1 VTHSH
6 HESKKK
12 PNKSPDGRV
21 RRFLVVHKRWLSF
34 IGALLVFAT
43 FVSKEVLRDNLKD
56 LVGALEN
63 AQTLF
68 ELRGDNASLRTQ
80 IFDLRV
86 RILDIYDKL
95 VTSKPRSDFARDI
108 SQNLSSIYEVDE
120 ELRLV
125 EPTLA
130 NTTELVSRLPPNA
143 ERTKALDRCRQELQQ
158 AHAASAEAQSTVQN
172 LSASRKFL
180 PHPPPFTNDEQGQ
193 LASAVGKAANASR
206 TAWQD
211 VEESTLKIFEEA
223 RQYKEKK
230 ERQYNHWT
238 WASYVLYTLGWTL
251 GLVGSL
257 YGISG
262 EASSE

>member
-1 VTHSH
+1 VTHTDH
-6 HESKKK
+6 KSKKK
-12 PNKSPDGRV
+12 TGQTADGRV
-21 RRFLVVHKRWLSF
+21 RQFFVAHKRWFSF
-34 IGALLVFAT
+34 IGAVVVFAT

-80 IFDLRV
+80 IFDLQV
-86 RILDIYDKL
+86 RILDIYDKI
-95 VTSKPRSDFARDI
+95 VTSKPRSDFARDVG
-108 SQNLSSIYEVDE
+108 QNLGGIYEVDE

-130 NTTELVSRLPPNA
+130 NTAELVGKLPPSD
-143 ERTKALDRCRQELQQ
+143 ERAKALNRCREELKQ
-158 AHAASAEAQSTVQN
+158 AHDASAEAKSTVQN

-193 LASAVGKAANASR
+193 LASSVGKAANASR
-206 TAWQD
+206 AVWQD

-230 ERQYNHWT
+230 ERQYKHWT
-238 WASYVLYTLGWTL
+238 LATYVLYTLGWTL
-251 GLVGSL
+251 GLLGSL
-257 YGISG
+257 YGVSG
-262 EASSE
+262 EGNPE

>member
-1 VTHSH
+1 VTHIH

-12 PNKSPDGRV
+12 PAKTADGRV
-21 RRFLVVHKRWLSF
+21 RRFLVAHKRWLSF
-34 IGALLVFAT
+34 IGAVVVFAT

-68 ELRGDNASLRTQ
+68 ELRGDNSLLRTQ

-95 VTSKPRSDFARDI
+95 VTSKPRSDFARDV

-130 NTTELVSRLPPNA
+130 NTAELVSKLPPIA
-143 ERTKALDRCRQELQQ
+143 EHTKALGRCREELKQ
-158 AHAASAEAQSTVQN
+158 AREASAEAKSTVQN

-193 LASAVGKAANASR
+193 LVSSVGKAANASR
-206 TAWQD
+206 TAWQV

-223 RQYKEKK
+223 RQYKEDK
-230 ERQYNHWT
+230 ERQYKHWT
-238 WASYVLYTLGWTL
+238 WATYVLYTLGWTL

-257 YGISG
+257 YGVSG
-262 EASSE
+262 EGNSE